1 MSIFSSSTRRP
12 LRVFLAICIAA
23 CAVLALGAGRAPAA
37 SDSTCWQR
45 VLHDWFVDGRID
57 GTYPPKCLNQAMGH
71 LGPDAQQ
78 YSSFQDEARRALAAD
93 RRWQRDHPKRRAHYN
108 LGIAGR
114 GGGDGKTGPPTLHP
128 NGGGGHPSASG
139 PVGNLFSKT
148 QPSDPTSVPVPLL
161 VLGGV
166 AALLLLAAAA
176 SFAARRIQARRLQTA
191 PAPLARDAKRS

>member
-12 LRVFLAICIAA
+12 LRLFLAICIAA

-37 SDSTCWQR
+37 ADPTCWQR

-108 LGIAGR
+108 LGAAGGKN
-114 GGGDGKTGPPTLHP
+114 GGGFGPPTLHP
-128 NGGGGHPSASG
+128 NGGGGHPGAVG
-139 PVGNLFSKT
+139 PVQNLFTKT

-166 AALLLLAAAA
+166 AAVLLLAAAA
-176 SFAARRIQARRLQTA
+176 SFAARRIQARRLQAA
-191 PAPLARDAKRS
+191 PAPLPPDAKRS